1 MIADI
6 EASLEP
12 RVNKKLKTAMKYAA
26 EVSAMLVLL
35 FLFYAYQ
42 SNGLLQTGELPAPPL
57 SATLLDG
64 TSYDL
69 RDNPAQATLIYFFA
83 PWCSVCA
90 ASSGNI
96 EYLRKL
102 RSDDGLEILL
112 VALDWETG
120 DEVQA
125 YVDKHEISVP
135 VLLGN
140 ASIARDW
147 NIYAFPTYYMLD
159 SLQRVAHRDLGYSTL
174 AGLWLRSVALE

>member
-1 MIADI
+1 M
-6 EASLEP
+6 
-12 RVNKKLKTAMKYAA
+12 NKKVKTVLMYAA

-42 SNGLLQTGELPAPPL
+42 SNGLLQTGESPAPPL
-57 SATLLDG
+57 QATLLDG
-64 TSYDL
+64 SPYDL
-69 RDNPAQATLIYFFA
+69 KTDPAQATLVYFFA
-83 PWCSVCA
+83 PWCGVCA

-96 EYLRKL
+96 EHLRKL

-112 VALDWETG
+112 VALDWETR

-135 VLLGN
+135 VLLGD

-174 AGLWLRSVALE
+174 AGLWLRSVGLE